1 MVPQCARGDG
11 RAWISISIAGE
22 AYVDL
27 VLLQQ
32 GEDTATLAV
41 CPNSR

>member
-1 MVPQCARGDG
+1 MDLD
-11 RAWISISIAGE
+11 SIAGE

-32 GEDTATLAV
+32 GVDTATQAV
-41 CPNSR
+41 CPDSR